1 MKRIVKVL
9 SAAVLAIS
17 LTGCEDAVAKLKD
30 ADTVIMK
37 VGDKTVTKGD
47 VYSAM
52 LAQNG
57 SDVVRNQAMKVIGDI
72 EVEETDEV
80 RESAEMDLEYYRT
93 IYGSS
98 FEESL
103 KQNNL
108 TVEEY
113 LETLIDEQ
121 QANKLVTNYIEDNFE
136 TMLTNYSPVKAT
148 VLSFTKE
155 EDASAVLAGF
165 KDGSLT
171 IEDAKV
177 KYETS
182 SSGKPEIVTVN
193 TTTYGTAVLS
203 VLLGQKADDG
213 WTMVSSTE
221 NGNYYVMRVE
231 DDDRN
236 NYKDEIVNELY
247 GTETINNNALAYYF
261 EKYGFHV
268 YDKILYDTIANDY
281 PSILVQK

>member
-37 VGDKTVTKGD
+37 VGDKVITKGN

-72 EVEETDEV
+72 EVEETDEI
-80 RESAEMDLEYYRT
+80 RESAQMDLEYYRA
-93 IYGSS
+93 IYGPS

-108 TVEEY
+108 TEEEY
-113 LETLIDEQ
+113 VETLIDDQ
-121 QANKLVTNYIEDNFE
+121 QATKLVTNYIEENFD
-136 TMLTNYSPVKAT
+136 TMVSNYSPVKAT
-148 VLSFTKE
+148 VLTFSKE
-155 EDASAVLAGF
+155 EDASAVLAGL

-171 IEDAKV
+171 IDDAKAN
-177 KYETS
+177 YDTS
-182 SSGKPEIVTVN
+182 SSGKPEIVTMN
-193 TTTYGTAVLS
+193 TTTYGTAMLS

-247 GTETINNNALAYYF
+247 GTETINNNALAHYF